1 MRSRAGDADR
11 LAVQLEPIHILD
23 GLERGFLAVEHDEGL
38 PLALQAAL
46 GNHVQ
51 DRPVVRE
58 DAPQRFL
65 EHVDGD
71 TLFEVVDLCV
81 GRLVGV
87 PSAHAVGSAL
97 GRERG
102 RASAGS
108 QRGDGTHVDS
118 MRS

>member
-23 GLERGFLAVEHDEGL
+23 GLERRLLAVEHDKGL
-38 PLALQAAL
+38 PFALQAAL

-51 DRPVVRE
+51 DRSVVRE
-58 DAPQRFL
+58 NAPQRFL

-71 TLFEVVDLCV
+71 ALFEVVDLWA
-81 GRLVGV
+81 GRLVWG

-97 GRERG
+97 RRGRG
-102 RASAGS
+102 RASAGT
-108 QRGDGTHVDS
+108 QRGDETHVDS
-118 MRS
+118 VCS